1 MDPLYKYVVCLP
13 RTLTSFKRIR
23 MPREYSQLKR
33 MCLTRVRGWVV
44 WAVRALG
51 AQFRAEI
58 DRGGGLG
65 WAGL

>member
-1 MDPLYKYVVCLP
+1 MDPLCKYVVCLP
-13 RTLTSFKRIR
+13 RTLISFERVR

-33 MCLTRVRGWVV
+33 MCLTRVRRWVV
-44 WAVRALG
+44 WPVRALG